1 MKTIHDFLP
10 ISKEDLLDREWY
22 YYDFLLITGDAY
34 VDHPSFGTAIISRV
48 LEDLG
53 FRVAILAQ
61 PDWKNL
67 DSFTAL
73 GKPRYGVLVNGGNID
88 SMVAHYTAAR
98 KRRHDDAYSPG
109 RKAGLRPDRATIV
122 YSNKVREVWG
132 DIPLIIGGLEA
143 SLRRFAHYDYWED
156 KVRRSILLDA
166 QADLL
171 IYGMGER
178 AVADIAK
185 ALAAGTPVREITDV
199 KGTCFLAKDPA
210 ACHYPSLTVAS
221 YEAVCQSKK
230 AYAEANLVEYDE
242 HDPIRGKAV
251 IQPHG
256 DRYLIANPPAMPLT
270 TAELDHVA
278 ELPYMREPHPVYDS
292 MGGVPAIEEVRFS
305 VTHNR
310 GCFGACKFCSL
321 AFHQGRM
328 ITSRSHESV
337 IREVTALT
345 KHPGFKGYI
354 HDVGGPTANMWQ
366 AHCALDDATS
376 AKAEPGARPSSRCRR
391 SSCCYPTVCKSFITP
406 QMQHVGLLREVAAL
420 PGVRQVRVASGV
432 RADLALNDPEALAAY
447 TGEFT
452 GGQLKVAPEHCA
464 ARVLDLMRK
473 PGMEVFEAF
482 LQSFVEQSRLAG
494 REQYVV
500 PYMMSAFPG
509 CTDEDMHELARW
521 LQERHWSPQQ
531 TQCFIPTP
539 GSIATAM
546 YYCGRNEDGEEI
558 YVARSDAD
566 RLRQHRIL
574 MPDFGRMP
582 ERGGHA
588 EADDAGEGHHREPRR
603 ENTTERWRDERRSA
617 DGLASRHEGRRDFRE
632 DRKPP
637 FPRFDDEREG
647 APRRDFRRP
656 ERDGFGK
663 PGFRQ
668 DADKPFRKNSFR
680 RDGKPAFGSRR
691 RDRGFDGPALNDDE
705 E

>member
-122 YSNKVREVWG
+122 YGNKIREVWG

-242 HDPIRGKAV
+242 HDPIRGRAV

-354 HDVGGPTANMWQ
+354 HDVGGPTANFR
-366 AHCALDDATS
+366 
-376 AKAEPGARPSSRCRR
+376 RPSCQKQLKHGLCKHRDCLA
-391 SSCCYPTVCKSFITP
+391 PTPCP
-406 QMQHVGLLREVAAL
+406 NLDADHADYLQLLRKLRAI
-420 PGVRQVRVASGV
+420 PGIKKIFIRSGI
-432 RADLALNDPEALAAY
+432 RFDYLMQDKNGEFFADLVKHHIS
-447 TGEFT
+447 
-452 GGQLKVAPEHCA
+452 GQLKVAPEHCVA
-464 ARVLDLMRK
+464 HVLDAMGK
-473 PGMEVFEAF
+473 PHIQAYEKFRDKYQRLNQKYGMNQF
-482 LQSFVEQSRLAG
+482 L
-494 REQYVV
+494 V
-500 PYMMSAFPG
+500 PYLMSSHPG
-509 CTDEDMHELARW
+509 ATLADAIAMAQWINKTGR
-521 LQERHWSPQQ
+521 QPEQVQ
-531 TQCFIPTP
+531 DFYPTP
-539 GSIATAM
+539 GTLATGM
-546 YYCGRNEDGEEI
+546 YYTGLDPRTMKPI
-558 YVARSDAD
+558 YVPKTPHEKELQRALLQWKRPEKR
-566 RLRQHRIL
+566 RLVL
-574 MPDFGRMP
+574 
-582 ERGGHA
+582 
-588 EADDAGEGHHREPRR
+588 EALHRE
-603 ENTTERWRDERRSA
+603 
-617 DGLASRHEGRRDFRE
+617 GRE
-632 DRKPP
+632 DLIGYGPDCLLRPNRPGKP
-637 FPRFDDEREG
+637 E
-647 APRRDFRRP
+647 AAQAAKS
-656 ERDGFGK
+656 GK
-663 PGFRQ
+663 PGKTQGRGKAPAKSQ
-668 DADKPFRKNSFR
+668 GKGQHAPAPQRGKSAGKQTSRSPGKDQGKRRK
-680 RDGKPAFGSRR
+680 
-691 RDRGFDGPALNDDE
+691 
-705 E
+705 

>member
-10 ISKEDLLDREWY
+10 ISREDLLDREWY

-143 SLRRFAHYDYWED
+143 SLRRFAHYDYWDD

-256 DRYLIANPPAMPLT
+256 DRYLIANPP
-270 TAELDHVA
+270 
-278 ELPYMREPHPVYDS
+278 RHPPEH
-292 MGGVPAIEEVRFS
+292 GGAGP
-305 VTHNR
+305 R
-310 GCFGACKFCSL
+310 GRAALYARAAPGLRQHGRRARHRRGAL
-321 AFHQGRM
+321 LR
-328 ITSRSHESV
+328 
-337 IREVTALT
+337 
-345 KHPGFKGYI
+345 HPQ
-354 HDVGGPTANMWQ
+354 P
-366 AHCALDDATS
+366 
-376 AKAEPGARPSSRCRR
+376 
-391 SSCCYPTVCKSFITP
+391 
-406 QMQHVGLLREVAAL
+406 GLLR
-420 PGVRQVRVASGV
+420 
-432 RADLALNDPEALAAY
+432 
-447 TGEFT
+447 
-452 GGQLKVAPEHCA
+452 
-464 ARVLDLMRK
+464 
-473 PGMEVFEAF
+473 
-482 LQSFVEQSRLAG
+482 
-494 REQYVV
+494 
-500 PYMMSAFPG
+500 
-509 CTDEDMHELARW
+509 
-521 LQERHWSPQQ
+521 
-531 TQCFIPTP
+531 
-539 GSIATAM
+539 
-546 YYCGRNEDGEEI
+546 
-558 YVARSDAD
+558 
-566 RLRQHRIL
+566 
-574 MPDFGRMP
+574 
-582 ERGGHA
+582 
-588 EADDAGEGHHREPRR
+588 
-603 ENTTERWRDERRSA
+603 
-617 DGLASRHEGRRDFRE
+617 GL
-632 DRKPP
+632 
-637 FPRFDDEREG
+637 
-647 APRRDFRRP
+647 
-656 ERDGFGK
+656 
-663 PGFRQ
+663 
-668 DADKPFRKNSFR
+668 
-680 RDGKPAFGSRR
+680 
-691 RDRGFDGPALNDDE
+691 
-705 E
+705 